1 MTVLLLE
8 VGLVQVLVQVHS
20 QLGLLERQPQLV
32 RQHPVLLPVVLLA
45 KVMVEQAE

>member
-20 QLGLLERQPQLV
+20 QLGFLERQPQLV
-32 RQHPVLLPVVLLA
+32 RQHPVLPVVLLA
-45 KVMVEQAE
+45 KVMAEQAE